1 VHVETIREELIR
13 LAREDGS
20 VREQLAAD
28 GSLFDGYNPLMALV
42 HRRNGERLEL
52 IVDAVGW
59 PGVHI
64 AGEDGADAAWLLLK
78 HAIGQPA
85 LQRRM
90 LPLVQAAVVL
100 GDVPAW
106 HAATLEDGIA
116 FYEGRPQR
124 YGTMSDWDEHG
135 EMRPWTIE
143 DPDGV
148 DERRAGVGL
157 PPLSGQLHGMA
168 GGSPEAPPGD
178 PVQRLRDA
186 DEWARSV
193 GWRD

>member
-1 VHVETIREELIR
+1 VEVESIRDELLR
-13 LAREDGS
+13 LAREDGE
-20 VREQLAAD
+20 VRRQLAAD

-59 PGVHI
+59 PGVRLV
-64 AGEDGADAAWLLLK
+64 GEDGADAAWLLLK

-90 LPLVQAAVVL
+90 LPLVQAAVAA
-100 GDVPAW
+100 GDAPPW

-124 YGTMSDWDEHG
+124 YGTMCDWDEHG
-135 EMRPWTIE
+135 VMRPWAIE
-143 DPDGV
+143 DPEPV
-148 DERRAGVGL
+148 DERRASVGL
-157 PPLSGQLHGMA
+157 PPLRSQGQPEA
-168 GGSPEAPPGD
+168 GGSPPGD
-178 PVQRLRDA
+178 PAERLREA
-186 DEWARSV
+186 AEWARLV

>member
-1 VHVETIREELIR
+1 VEIESIRDELLR
-13 LAREDGS
+13 LAREDGE
-20 VREQLAAD
+20 VRGRLAAD

-42 HRRNGERLEL
+42 HRRNGERLAR

-59 PGVHI
+59 PGVRLV
-64 AGEDGADAAWLLLK
+64 GEDGADAAWLLLK
-78 HAIGQPA
+78 HAIGQPE

-90 LPLVQAAVVL
+90 LPLVEEAVAA
-100 GDVPAW
+100 GDAPPW

-135 EMRPWTIE
+135 VIRPWTIE
-143 DPDGV
+143 HPEQV
-148 DERRAGVGL
+148 DERRASVGL
-157 PPLSGQLHGMA
+157 PPLRSQGRPAA
-168 GGSPEAPPGD
+168 GERPPGD
-178 PVQRLRDA
+178 PAERRREA
-186 DEWARSV
+186 ARWARSV